1 MTDDEQ
7 KKIFSKN
14 LSYYV
19 SLSGKQQKEIAD
31 ELNYN
36 QKTFN
41 GWCTGLSMP
50 KAGKIQT
57 LADYFHIDKSDLTD
71 KKNLTKLRSEE
82 YEKILDVCNMNY
94 KGVLHWS
101 EDMKTEEETCILR
114 NHFSDLLL
122 KYKFLMEHYNGMK
135 FRWAKFGDDFSKI
148 YLSKDPNITP
158 EEIKENFIKQELE
171 KDLED
176 LSHWIESFPSWI
188 SRNLRE
194 DKEENLIP
202 LAAHERTDIKVT
214 DEMKKH
220 DDDIMDNDDNWS

>member
-57 LADYFHIDKSDLTD
+57 LADYFHINKSDLTD
-71 KKNLTKLRSEE
+71 EKNLTKLRSKE

-94 KGVLHWS
+94 KGALHWS

-114 NHFSDLLL
+114 NHFSELLL
-122 KYKFLMEHYNGMK
+122 RYKFLMEHYNGMK

-148 YLSKDPNITP
+148 YLSKDPNITL
-158 EEIKENFIKQELE
+158 EEVKENFIKQELE

-176 LSHWIESFPSWI
+176 LSHWIESFPNWVA
-188 SRNLRE
+188 RNLRE

>member
-1 MTDDEQ
+1 
-7 KKIFSKN
+7 
-14 LSYYV
+14 
-19 SLSGKQQKEIAD
+19 
-31 ELNYN
+31 
-36 QKTFN
+36 
-41 GWCTGLSMP
+41 
-50 KAGKIQT
+50 
-57 LADYFHIDKSDLTD
+57 
-71 KKNLTKLRSEE
+71 
-82 YEKILDVCNMNY
+82 
-94 KGVLHWS
+94 
-101 EDMKTEEETCILR
+101 
-114 NHFSDLLL
+114 
-122 KYKFLMEHYNGMK
+122 MK

>member
-50 KAGKIQT
+50 KAEKIQT

-71 KKNLTKLRSEE
+71 NKNLTKLRSKE
-82 YEKILDVCNMNY
+82 YERILDVCNMNY

-101 EDMKTEEETCILR
+101 EDMKTEDETCILR

>member
-71 KKNLTKLRSEE
+71 KKNLTKLRSKE

-101 EDMKTEEETCILR
+101 EDMKTEDETCILR

-188 SRNLRE
+188 ARNLRE
-194 DKEENLIP
+194 DKEENFIP